1 MQNRFYSNKNV
12 LVTGGNG
19 FVGTNL
25 VKILLELNANV
36 KVATVK
42 ADVNILDGVDYVETD
57 LRNPDECLRVTRGV
71 DVCFHLAAFGFGFG
85 ANLNIQP
92 QLFTNNVLMNTGML
106 DAAYRQRIAYYLF
119 TSSIA
124 VYDRGLTALDD
135 RTGIKFNDEPD
146 GSEKY
151 YAYAKR
157 IGEIQ
162 CKAYFENYR
171 MGIAI
176 VRLSN
181 PYGPYDTFDLEK
193 SHVIPAFILKASCD
207 GEQFVIRGS
216 GKPVRN
222 FIFVEDVVEG
232 MLLALEKYPVCD
244 PLNLCSSKNTSVI
257 ELAQIILEKTG
268 QIHKRITLDAN
279 YPDGVL
285 NRIPLA
291 DKARDKIGF
300 SAQTTIEQGIEKTVN
315 WWRDNVLEK
324 QASAH

>member
-1 MQNRFYSNKNV
+1 MPNSFYSNKNV

-25 VKILLELNANV
+25 VKKLLELNANV
-36 KVATVK
+36 RVATTK
-42 ADVNILDGVDYVETD
+42 ADVNILDGVDYIETD
-57 LRNPDECLRVTRGV
+57 LRNPDECLKIAAGV
-71 DVCFHLAAFGFGFG
+71 DVVFHLAAFGFGFG

-92 QLFTNNVLMNTGML
+92 QLFTNNVLMNTAML
-106 DAAYRQRIAYYLF
+106 DAAYRQRVAYYLF

-135 RTGIKFNDEPD
+135 NAGIKFNDEPH
-146 GSEKY
+146 GLEKY

-162 CKAYFENYR
+162 CKTYYENYK
-171 MGIAI
+171 MNIAV

-207 GEQFVIRGS
+207 GDQFIVRGS
-216 GKPVRN
+216 GRPVRN

-244 PLNLCSSKNTSVI
+244 PLNLCSGRDTSI
-257 ELAQIILEKTG
+257 LELAQIILEKTG
-268 QIHKRITLDAN
+268 QIHKRITLDES

-285 NRIPLA
+285 NRTPLA

-300 SAQTTIEQGIEKTVN
+300 SAQTTIQQGIEKTIN
-315 WWRDNVLEK
+315 WRRDNVLEK

>member
-1 MQNRFYSNKNV
+1 MPSSFYSNKKI

-19 FVGTNL
+19 FIGTNL
-25 VKILLELNANV
+25 VKRLLELNADV
-36 KVATVK
+36 KVATLK
-42 ADVNILDGVDYVETD
+42 ADVNLLDGVEYVEAD
-57 LRNPDECLRVTRGV
+57 LRSPDECLRVARGV

-92 QLFTNNVLMNTGML
+92 QLFTNNVLMNTSML
-106 DAAYRQRIAYYLF
+106 DAAYRQRVAHYLF

-124 VYDRGLTALDD
+124 VYDRGLSVLDD
-135 RTGIKFNDEPD
+135 NTGVKFTDEPH

-162 CKAYFENYR
+162 CRAYFENYK
-171 MGIAI
+171 MNVAI

-207 GEQFVIRGS
+207 GDRFVIRGS
-216 GKPVRN
+216 GKSIRN

-244 PLNLCSSKNTSVI
+244 PLNLCSSENTSVLEI
-257 ELAQIILEKTG
+257 AQIVLDKTG
-268 QIHKRITLDAN
+268 QKHKRITLDAD

-285 NRIPLA
+285 KRIPLA
-291 DKARDKIGF
+291 DKARDRIGF
-300 SAQTTIEQGIEKTVN
+300 SARMTIEQGIEKTVN
-315 WWRDNVLEK
+315 WRRDNVLEK